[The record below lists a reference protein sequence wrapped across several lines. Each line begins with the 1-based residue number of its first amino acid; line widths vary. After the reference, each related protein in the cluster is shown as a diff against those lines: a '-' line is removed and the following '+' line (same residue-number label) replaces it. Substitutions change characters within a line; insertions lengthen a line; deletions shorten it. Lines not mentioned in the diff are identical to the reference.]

1 MGTSAL
7 WALWLLLALCWAPRE
22 SGATG
27 TGAVLGRRQRAKT
40 CAAASGAP
48 SNPGECGSGRGEKG
62 EKPNVNPPNSSAQ
75 MVAVLRCCGN
85 VMGMKTVLTAVM
97 KRTV

>member
-1 MGTSAL
+1 MGIRYLKSITTI
-7 WALWLLLALCWAPRE
+7 LALLSVPF
-22 SGATG
+22 
-27 TGAVLGRRQRAKT
+27 LFQ
-40 CAAASGAP
+40 
-48 SNPGECGSGRGEKG
+48 G

-97 KRTV
+97 KRTVVSKGFDDLCILLKYDVNLQMY